1 LGNRTK
7 EVPQMP
13 KRANKPNLEAIEPL
27 LLRPIEI
34 ARVLNCS
41 VRHVYNLMDMKLIDR
56 VELGTAVR
64 GTSASV
70 KKLAGQRVQEA
81 AE

>member
-1 LGNRTK
+1 
-7 EVPQMP
+7 MP
-13 KRANKPNLEAIEPL
+13 KRAQKEDLEAIEPL
-27 LLRPIEI
+27 LLRPTQI
-34 ARVLNCS
+34 AKALNCS
-41 VRHVYNLMDMKLIDR
+41 IRHVYNLMDMKLIDR

-70 KKLAGQRVQEA
+70 RKLAGQRVPEEA

>member
-1 LGNRTK
+1 
-7 EVPQMP
+7 MP
-13 KRANKPNLEAIEPL
+13 KRAHKPDLEAIEPM
-27 LLRPIEI
+27 LLRVPEI
-34 ARVLNCS
+34 ARILNCS
-41 VRHVYNLMDMKLIDR
+41 IRHVYNLFDLKLIER

-70 KKLAGQRVQEA
+70 KKLAGQRVPEQA